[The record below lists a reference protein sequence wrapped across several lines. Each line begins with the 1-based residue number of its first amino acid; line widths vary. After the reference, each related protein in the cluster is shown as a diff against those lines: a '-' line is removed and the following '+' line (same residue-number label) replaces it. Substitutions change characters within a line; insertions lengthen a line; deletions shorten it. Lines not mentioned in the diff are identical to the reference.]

1 MSYPPASL
9 KKTFRPLQKTHLL
22 ACSLLTQELPG
33 CGIVALIRT
42 FLGRSSWFT
51 THTRQRIKKFTEI
64 GIDSTLLACLQ
75 VMPDHWSWSVDPKHF
90 AKLSV
95 RTQRRCLHHGCSIS
109 MIFCWLAMIWWSPRC
124 SHFFFLLR
132 NYRQSLIH
140 LTSTGVSQCQAS
152 SSSILMM
159 ALWPSRTCR
168 RSDFSLQL
176 SSLSSS
182 RIGDRSVG
190 GTSATGFFWCI
201 GSSTDLLL
209 IWSRECN
216 AKRAFHDR
224 PTPTQWRLVSTER
237 DQLKKVIV
245 WRTSIFRDLSVFR
258 GVTIITSLKLNM
270 DIQNDTL
277 VERRYPFY
285 CHFGQ
290 PC

>member
-1 MSYPPASL
+1 M
-9 KKTFRPLQKTHLL
+9 L
-22 ACSLLTQELPG
+22 ACKSCQ
-33 CGIVALIRT
+33 
-42 FLGRSSWFT
+42 T
-51 THTRQRIKKFTEI
+51 T
-64 GIDSTLLACLQ
+64 G
-75 VMPDHWSWSVDPKHF
+75 WSWSVDPKHF

-109 MIFCWLAMIWWSPRC
+109 MIFCWLAMIWCSNAAC

-152 SSSILMM
+152 SSSMRMM
-159 ALWPSRTCR
+159 TFWPAMTCL

-224 PTPTQWRLVSTER
+224 PTPTQ
-237 DQLKKVIV
+237 
-245 WRTSIFRDLSVFR
+245 
-258 GVTIITSLKLNM
+258 
-270 DIQNDTL
+270 
-277 VERRYPFY
+277 
-285 CHFGQ
+285 
-290 PC
+290 